1 MSDTTNIS
9 GGVNFNDGQTSITGN
24 VIGRDQN
31 VYAAPDPLAQY
42 FHQLP
47 AAPSDFVGRAA
58 EQHDLLNMIE
68 RGAVIT
74 GLRGMGGIGKTAL
87 GLVIAHQL
95 RARYP
100 DAQFFLDL
108 RGAGDNPVTSLD
120 ALTHVVRAFYPTSKL
135 PDNLADMQALYQT
148 VLDGKRAL
156 VFFDNAKDAQQV
168 MPLVP
173 PASCLLLITSRA
185 HFTLPGLKARDLNV
199 LPPDQ
204 ARELV
209 LSIAAHIGE
218 CVDDIARLC
227 GYLPQALRASASLL
241 AETIDLDPCDYVR
254 QLRDERQRLQLIGL
268 DPARNL
274 DMEASLNL
282 SYAALS
288 ADEQRVLAHLSVFPA
303 DFDAEAEEA
312 ICEDAD
318 HTHLSRLVKLSLVQY
333 NPHPNPLPFR
343 ERENAAAPLSPA
355 GRGVGGEGRYS
366 LHDLV
371 RLFADGHLSA
381 DERAAVQY
389 QHAEH
394 YKNVLSAADD
404 LYLQGN
410 ESIAQGLSLFDRD
423 WINIQA
429 GQQWVA
435 VNAQD
440 DAAAARLVN
449 NYANNW
455 YVLNIRLHPRENIRW
470 LETALTAARQLQLR
484 DYEGVHLGNLG
495 IAYTNLGETRQAIE
509 FYEQRLVIAREIGDR
524 HGEANALS
532 GLGISYGAL
541 GDARKQIEYEEQ
553 HRDITREIGDR
564 RGEGNALGNLGLA
577 YADLGE
583 TRKAIAC
590 YEQHRDI
597 AREIGD
603 RRGEGNALGNL
614 GVAYADLG
622 ETRKAIEFHEQQLT
636 ITREIGD
643 RRGEGNAL
651 GNLGIAYKNLG
662 ETRKAIEF
670 YKQVLVIHR
679 EIGDRRGEGTALGN
693 LGVAYADLGETQ
705 KAIEFYEQYR
715 DIAREIGD
723 RRGEGNALW
732 NMAVALGEL
741 GEREQAIAN
750 AEAALKIY
758 EAIEDPWAE
767 KVRQQLAEWKA

>member
-47 AAPSDFVGRAA
+47 AAPSDFVGREA
-58 EQHDLLNMIE
+58 EQQDLLNMIE

-95 RARYP
+95 MERYP

-108 RGAGDNPVTSLD
+108 RGAGDNPVTPLD

-135 PDNLADMQALYQT
+135 PDNLEDMQALYRSELT
-148 VLDGKRAL
+148 GKRAL

-173 PASCLLLITSRA
+173 PAACLLLITSRA

-199 LPPDQ
+199 LLPDQ

-209 LSIAAHIGE
+209 LSIAAHIGD
-218 CVDDIARLC
+218 CADDIAHLC

-254 QLRDERQRLQLIGL
+254 QLRDERQRLHNIGF

-288 ADEQRVLAHLSVFPA
+288 ADEQRVLARLSVFPA
-303 DFDAEAEEA
+303 DFDAAAEEA
-312 ICEDAD
+312 ICEDAG

-333 NPHPNPLPFR
+333 TTPTSAPLARRPAKSSGTGEGVAPLPSPAP
-343 ERENAAAPLSPA
+343 AAAGAALFA
-355 GRGVGGEGRYS
+355 AVEGLGMGVPGRYS

-381 DERAAVQY
+381 AERAAVQHR
-389 QHAEH
+389 HAEH
-394 YKNVLSAADD
+394 YKNVLSTAGD

-410 ESIAQGLSLFDRD
+410 EFIAQGVALLDRERT
-423 WINIQA
+423 NIQT
-429 GQQWVA
+429 GQAWA
-435 VNAQD
+435 MSGSPELCSAYCES
-440 DAAAARLVN
+440 LGT
-449 NYANNW
+449 NY
-455 YVLNIRLHPRENIRW
+455 LLGLRLHPREYIRW
-470 LETALTAARQLQLR
+470 LEDALTAARQLKHR
-484 DYEGVHLGNLG
+484 EAEGVHLGNLG
-495 IAYTNLGETRQAIE
+495 IAYAVLGETRKALECHEQSAKVAHDIGNKRGEGAALGNLGNAYADLGEMRKSIDFYEQVLAIMREIGDQRGEGTTLGNLGTDYYNLGETQKAIE
-509 FYEQRLVIAREIGDR
+509 FYEQRLIIAREIGDR
-524 HGEANALS
+524 LGEANALS

-541 GDARKQIEYEEQ
+541 DDAHKQIEYE
-553 HRDITREIGDR
+553 
-564 RGEGNALGNLGLA
+564 
-577 YADLGE
+577 
-583 TRKAIAC
+583 
-590 YEQHRDI
+590 EQHRDI

-614 GVAYADLG
+614 GNAYYSLG
-622 ETRKAIEFHEQQLT
+622 ETRKAIEFYEQQLV
-636 ITREIGD
+636 IVREIGD

-651 GNLGIAYKNLG
+651 
-662 ETRKAIEF
+662 F
-670 YKQVLVIHR
+670 
-679 EIGDRRGEGTALGN
+679 
-693 LGVAYADLGETQ
+693 
-705 KAIEFYEQYR
+705 
-715 DIAREIGD
+715 
-723 RRGEGNALW
+723 
-732 NMAVALGEL
+732 NMALALDQL
-741 GEREQAIAN
+741 GERKQAIAN
-750 AEAALKIY
+750 AEATLKIF
-758 EAIEDPWAE
+758 EAIESPWAE